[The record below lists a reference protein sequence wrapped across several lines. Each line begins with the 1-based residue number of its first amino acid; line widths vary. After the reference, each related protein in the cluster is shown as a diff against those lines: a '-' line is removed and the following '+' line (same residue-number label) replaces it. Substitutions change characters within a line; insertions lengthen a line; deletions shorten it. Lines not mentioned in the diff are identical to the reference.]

1 MSATFG
7 QYGKHRF
14 WEMIPGILVWT
25 TFILAIL
32 ASFFA
37 PTVAVIFII
46 VFDLYWT
53 LRVIYYII
61 HMIAAYREFKKTA
74 KVDWAKKLK
83 KIKDWEKI
91 YHLVMLPTYQENV
104 SIIRDA
110 LQSIVDS
117 KYDNEHFIVVIG
129 GEEGDKENFLEY
141 QKILESEFEDVFK
154 KLIFTVHPKGLPN
167 EIPGKGSN
175 MHWMAEKLV
184 PMLKKMGI
192 PDENI
197 IVSAFDVDTIPHEQ
211 YFALLAYT
219 YLTTEDPTH
228 SSYQPVVLFSNNIW
242 TSKAPVRISAFGTTF
257 WLLSE
262 LVRPERLWTFSSHSM
277 PWKMLLDVGFW
288 ETNVVSEDSRIFMQ
302 AFVHYNGHYRVTPIF
317 LPVHMDA
324 VSGSGYWDS
333 LKALYKQQRRWA
345 WGVEHLP
352 YMLEKFKANKKIHKW
367 QKRQYLFNHLE
378 GMYTWATAPVLIFV
392 LGYLPFFVIQN
403 ESTALIAN
411 SPFTLQFMM
420 QIATIGVFASG
431 IMSFFFLP
439 RRPHEVKKWNW
450 LVVVLQ
456 WALLPVTFII
466 FGALPAIDAQTRFML
481 GKYLGFNVTKK
492 SR

>member
-1 MSATFG
+1 MPEKFG

-25 TFILAIL
+25 TFLLAIL

-37 PTVAVIFII
+37 PTIAVIFII

-61 HMIAAYREFKKTA
+61 HMSAAYATYKKTI
-74 KVDWAKKLK
+74 KLNWLKELK
-83 KIKDWEKI
+83 KIKDWQKI
-91 YHLVMLPTYQENV
+91 HHVVMLPTYKEDV

-110 LQSIVDS
+110 LQSIVDA
-117 KYDNEHFIVVIG
+117 KYDNEHFIIVIG
-129 GEEGDKENFLEY
+129 GEEGDKENFAKY
-141 QKILESEFEDVFK
+141 QKIIQKEFEGVFQH
-154 KLIFTVHPKGLPN
+154 LMFTLHPRGLQG

-175 MHWMAEKLV
+175 MNWMAHKLEPV
-184 PMLKKMGI
+184 LRKMGI
-192 PDENI
+192 GDENI
-197 IVSAFDVDTIPHEQ
+197 IVSAFDVDTIPHQQ

-242 TSKAPVRISAFGTTF
+242 SSKAPVRISAFGTTF

-262 LVRPERLWTFSSHSM
+262 LIRPERLWTFSSHSM
-277 PWKMLLDVGFW
+277 PWKMLKDVGFW
-288 ETNVVSEDSRIFMQ
+288 ETDLVSEDSRIFMQ
-302 AFVHYNGHYRVTPIF
+302 AFIHYEGHYRVTPIF

-324 VSGSGYWDS
+324 VSGIGYWDS

-352 YMLEKFKANKKIHKW
+352 YMLEKFGEHPKISKKL
-367 QKRQYLFNHLE
+367 KRKYLFNHLE
-378 GMYTWATAPVLIFV
+378 GMYTWATAPLLIFV
-392 LGYLPFFVIQN
+392 LGYLPFFVVRD

-420 QIATIGVFASG
+420 QIATVGVFASG

-439 RRPHEVKKWNW
+439 RRPQEVKPWNW
-450 LVVVLQ
+450 LIIILQ
-456 WALLPVTFII
+456 WALLPVTFVI
-466 FGALPAIDAQTRFML
+466 FGAFPAIDAQTRFML

-492 SR
+492 NR